1 MFFQVPL
8 KAVVFDVG
16 KDVLSAAYIGEKI
29 SAGASVVFDAALVK
43 RRLLPAMVPFD
54 ATPLAVVFQAIVML
68 PTSWCAAPA
77 VAPKT

>member
-1 MFFQVPL
+1 MFFQVPVN
-8 KAVVFDVG
+8 AVVFAVG
-16 KDVLSAAYIGEKI
+16 KVVLSVSNTSEKVF
-29 SAGASVVFDAALVK
+29 AGAPVLFTDALVNL
-43 RRLLPAMVPFD
+43 RLLPAMVAFD

>member
-16 KDVLSAAYIGEKI
+16 KVVLFKAVIVKKVF
-29 SAGASVVFDAALVK
+29 AGASVAFTDALVNL
-43 RRLLPAMVPFD
+43 RLLPAMVAFD

-68 PTSWCAAPA
+68 PTSCQWRD
-77 VAPKT
+77 VLF

>member
-16 KDVLSAAYIGEKI
+16 KVVLLVAVIGEKVF
-29 SAGASVVFDAALVK
+29 AGAPVAFTDALVNL
-43 RRLLPAMVPFD
+43 RLLPAMVAFD